1 MDRLPAARLL
11 LALAALGAAPA
22 ARATLGERASSIDTD
37 QAALAASRRQRDAR
51 GTHAVEQLVSE
62 ARTVREYV
70 SPSGVVFAV
79 CWDGV
84 TPPDLTAV
92 LGSYAAPVRRA
103 IAAQRA
109 PPRSRAR
116 RVEAA
121 GAIVETWGH
130 MRSVHGRAYVP
141 ALVPAGVTLDEIK

>member
-11 LALAALGAAPA
+11 LAA
-22 ARATLGERASSIDTD
+22 
-37 QAALAASRRQRDAR
+37 AALAAAPLARAALGEAASSIAADETAVAATRRQRVAR
-51 GTHAVEQLVSE
+51 GTHDVEELGSD

-79 CWDGV
+79 CWDGL
-84 TPPDLTAV
+84 TPPDLSV
-92 LGSYAAPVRRA
+92 LGAYEAPVRRA
-103 IAAQRA
+103 IASQGT
-109 PPRSRAR
+109 PPRARSR

-121 GAIVETWGH
+121 GAVVETWGH

-141 ALVPAGVTLDEIK
+141 ALVPAGVSLDEIK